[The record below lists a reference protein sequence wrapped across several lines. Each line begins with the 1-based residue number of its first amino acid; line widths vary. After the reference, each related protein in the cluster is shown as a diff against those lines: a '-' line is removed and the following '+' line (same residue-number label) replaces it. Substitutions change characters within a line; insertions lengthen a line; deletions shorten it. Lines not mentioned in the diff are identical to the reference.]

1 MSKKNRIRGKQIKAY
16 GDRFESLIEAS
27 CNRYKQQGVAYI
39 NKTYP
44 PFTTL
49 RRQKGQVVG
58 FYGKA
63 GQPDFVGTLKG
74 GGAIVFEAKH
84 TNTTNIPFGH
94 VANHQKQSLK
104 RHDEL
109 GAEAFILVAFKLD
122 SIYKIPIR
130 DWLEL
135 EKTIGKKSLN
145 EKDLS
150 EYKIEK
156 NKGLIEF
163 INDKENDK

>member
-1 MSKKNRIRGKQIKAY
+1 MGRQDSR
-16 GDRFESLIEAS
+16 
-27 CNRYKQQGVAYI
+27 
-39 NKTYP
+39 
-44 PFTTL
+44 TL
-49 RRQKGQVVG
+49 LERLKVG
-58 FYGKA
+58 GS
-63 GQPDFVGTLKG
+63 
-74 GGAIVFEAKH
+74 IVFEAKH

-122 SIYKIPIR
+122 NIYKIPIR

-163 INDKENDK
+163 INDKENDTRNHELRLK